1 MSIGLTTHSGR
12 RPQVAFIFAFY
23 FLFLKSFMSGLPGVG
38 SHVVKEQKNGKLSLM
53 DFQHPNLCLGEAA
66 VNAS

>member
-1 MSIGLTTHSGR
+1 
-12 RPQVAFIFAFY
+12 
-23 FLFLKSFMSGLPGVG
+23 MSGLPGVG
-38 SHVVKEQKNGKLSLM
+38 SHVVKEQKKWEAFLM